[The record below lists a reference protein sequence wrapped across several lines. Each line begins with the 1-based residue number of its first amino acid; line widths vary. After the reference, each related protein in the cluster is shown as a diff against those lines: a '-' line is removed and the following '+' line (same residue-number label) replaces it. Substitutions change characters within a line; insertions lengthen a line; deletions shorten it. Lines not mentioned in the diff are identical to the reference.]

1 MPELQTNCPWCNQ
14 LTEIIWVHGHG
25 QCILCWINIDECCR
39 GEQGNNLTKTECD
52 EEENTD

>member
-25 QCILCWINIDECCR
+25 QCTLCGINIDECCR